1 MTALKATIGVGD
13 LQGMIFEEL
22 EVVAG
27 TGATYTLIPRE
38 VLVRLGVPVWE
49 SVPSETADGR
59 IVPAEV
65 GWTTI
70 RLEGQEFPTPV
81 IFAEEGEPSLLG
93 MVALGHALLAVD
105 PVRHRLVPVNARR

>member
-1 MTALKATIGVGD
+1 M
-13 LQGMIFEEL
+13 
-22 EVVAG
+22 EVIAG
-27 TGATYTLIPRE
+27 TGATYTLVPRE
-38 VLVRLGVPVWE
+38 VLERLGVPVWE
-49 SVPSETADGR
+49 QVPSETAGGR

-70 RLEGQEFPTPV
+70 RLEGREFPTPV
-81 IFAEEGEPSLLG
+81 IFAEEGEPCLLG

>member
-1 MTALKATIGVGD
+1 MTTLTVTIGVGD
-13 LQGMIFEEL
+13 PQGMIFEEL
-22 EVVAG
+22 EVVSG

-38 VLVRLGVPVWE
+38 VLERPGVPVWE
-49 SVPSETADGR
+49 SVPSETASGR

-70 RLEGQEFPTPV
+70 RLEGKEFPTPV

-105 PVRHRLVPVNARR
+105 PVHHRLVPVNARL